1 MAAGCCGKGGAVK
14 LSLLASLLVQGYLA
28 LLGVLLLPVYL
39 HYLGAEALGLVGLFL
54 MLQAWI
60 QILDMGFTA
69 ALSRDMA
76 RMRAGSLAPGEAA
89 ARLQALQW
97 LMGGLALLTLLLGWL
112 LAEPV
117 AAGWLQAGQLQ
128 PGTVAQCLGLIVS
141 ACALRWMAGLY
152 RGVLVGLDQQRKVNL
167 LLALVAS
174 GRFAAPVALLAFW
187 GAGVSAFFTFQV
199 VVSLLELLLF
209 ATLAGRQVPLLG
221 AGPTLAPLRGMLG
234 LVGSMALLNAL
245 WVVQTQL
252 DKLILSGMLSLQ
264 AFGHFTLAAAA
275 AGGVLVLVAPLNQV
289 VQPRLSYLVARGDPQ
304 ALQALYR
311 LASQCAVV
319 GFVTLGGGMAFFA
332 EPILRLWTGSPELAQ
347 ASAPVLF
354 GYGLAN
360 ALLGVML
367 LPFMLQFAH
376 GRLRLHVLG
385 NLLLLALSVPAL
397 LLAVSRWGATG
408 AGLALCVLNALFL
421 LGWSPLVHR
430 QFMPAQRWRWLL
442 CDTLPVL
449 GCILALLAG
458 LAWLMPPALGLL
470 PALLWIVVAMGLAGL
485 GGALAGSQSRGFIL
499 QQLQLRGRKR

>member
-1 MAAGCCGKGGAVK
+1 
-14 LSLLASLLVQGYLA
+14 
-28 LLGVLLLPVYL
+28 
-39 HYLGAEALGLVGLFL
+39 
-54 MLQAWI
+54 
-60 QILDMGFTA
+60 
-69 ALSRDMA
+69 
-76 RMRAGSLAPGEAA
+76 
-89 ARLQALQW
+89 
-97 LMGGLALLTLLLGWL
+97 
-112 LAEPV
+112 
-117 AAGWLQAGQLQ
+117 
-128 PGTVAQCLGLIVS
+128 
-141 ACALRWMAGLY
+141 
-152 RGVLVGLDQQRKVNL
+152 
-167 LLALVAS
+167 
-174 GRFAAPVALLAFW
+174 
-187 GAGVSAFFTFQV
+187 
-199 VVSLLELLLF
+199 
-209 ATLAGRQVPLLG
+209 
-221 AGPTLAPLRGMLG
+221 
-234 LVGSMALLNAL
+234 
-245 WVVQTQL
+245 
-252 DKLILSGMLSLQ
+252 
-264 AFGHFTLAAAA
+264 
-275 AGGVLVLVAPLNQV
+275 
-289 VQPRLSYLVARGDPQ
+289 
-304 ALQALYR
+304 
-311 LASQCAVV
+311 VV